1 MLGLPAPLAR
11 PPARRQRAV
20 DTVAHALSAHYGAVH
35 LHIAEGPWTADRGLR
50 SPDRLRPG
58 ERGHRLIAARFH
70 ALPAAEGL
78 ATGEPPGR
86 EPEQPPP
93 TRAAALLRPLTA
105 DTGRLTRRSTGLPP
119 QLLGLAV
126 EEVSRR
132 YGTGHAGPARGSVCG
147 LPGRSRPR
155 SPPYPRRLRR
165 PLPE

>member
-20 DTVAHALSAHYGAVH
+20 DTVAHALSAHYGAVD

-126 EEVSRR
+126 EEVRHGAR
-132 YGTGHAGPARGSVCG
+132 GTGARLGLRASRALSAALAAVPA
-147 LPGRSRPR
+147 PTA
-155 SPPYPRRLRR
+155 PPLARMR
-165 PLPE
+165 E